1 MNIHCRLHMTSIVT
15 KVEVTQQKEL
25 DAWQSSMS
33 ACLAVP
39 LATCDLHPAIPI
51 SSVDK
56 TNKIWL
62 PWQRSLRDFK
72 NNFTLIIHSLGSTN
86 PENLT
91 KISPVDFEI
100 IFWSQRTHTH
110 MQVCTMLQTDN
121 HASTPPLSFYRPGAL
136 PVPNQQHQRAVFG
149 LIGIVKNK

>member
-1 MNIHCRLHMTSIVT
+1 VT

-51 SSVDK
+51 SLVDK

-86 PENLT
+86 PENLM
-91 KISPVDFEI
+91 KISLVDFEI
-100 IFWSQRTHTH
+100 IFGLRGHTH
-110 MQVCTMLQTDN
+110 ICKSAPCFRQITTPAPHHSVFTD
-121 HASTPPLSFYRPGAL
+121 R
-136 PVPNQQHQRAVFG
+136 VPFLFPTNSIKGRYLVS
-149 LIGIVKNK
+149 

>member
-1 MNIHCRLHMTSIVT
+1 MTSIVT

-33 ACLAVP
+33 ACLTVP

-56 TNKIWL
+56 ANKIWL

-91 KISPVDFEI
+91 KISLVDFEI

-110 MQVCTMLQTDN
+110 ICKSAPCFRQITTPAPHHSVFTDGCPSCSQPT
-121 HASTPPLSFYRPGAL
+121 ASKG
-136 PVPNQQHQRAVFG
+136 
-149 LIGIVKNK
+149 GIWSHRNC